1 MDCGMCYHRRTMG
14 NGSYEQ
20 IFLAL
25 AVRNK
30 LMTTEAAQACLK
42 EFGAQP
48 AQDMHGVDEIAM
60 ARGLVTEEQSAALTT
75 AAKKLTS
82 AVKTEKV
89 SSQTTTTRRVL
100 GNANPKEPVP

>member
-1 MDCGMCYHRRTMG
+1 MEVGATRDSAPRPPLTFTLIDPALAGGYHRRNMA

-30 LMTTEAAQACLK
+30 LMTAEAAQACLK
-42 EFGAQP
+42 EFAAQP
-48 AQDMHGVDEIAM
+48 AEDMHGVDEIAM
-60 ARGLVTEEQSAALTT
+60 ARGLVTEEQSAALVS

-82 AVKTEKV
+82 ATK
-89 SSQTTTTRRVL
+89 
-100 GNANPKEPVP
+100 